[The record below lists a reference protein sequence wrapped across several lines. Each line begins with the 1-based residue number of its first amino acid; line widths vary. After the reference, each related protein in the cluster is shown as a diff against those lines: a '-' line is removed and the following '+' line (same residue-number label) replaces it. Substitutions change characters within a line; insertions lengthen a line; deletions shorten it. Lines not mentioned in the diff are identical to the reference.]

1 MVAGTDASGTVTSR
15 KIDVVEASRSRYC
28 HPEGMN
34 PKHFDRTSLEKITI
48 GTSGLGKRP
57 GADEALAAA
66 LLAAPFRQ
74 LDTSNNYAGGRS
86 ETLLGQAIAAAGG
99 LPAGKVVFSKADQ
112 DPSTGVFDGDR
123 LRRSFDETT
132 ERLGL
137 ETLPLYQLHD
147 PYTISVSQGM
157 APGGPVEALIRLR
170 EEGRIGAI
178 GIAAGERALVEEY
191 IRTDAF
197 DVVLTHNR
205 WTIVDRT
212 AETILRLATERGM
225 TVFNAAPFGGGLLGG
240 STFRGQSYGYQ
251 PASPEFLAH
260 LERVRALCAEWS
272 ISVAAAALAFSMREP
287 RIHTTVV
294 GIYSAQRLDELPGLV
309 ATEIP
314 EAFWP
319 ALEAL
324 GEPPAS
330 PTD

>member
-1 MVAGTDASGTVTSR
+1 V
-15 KIDVVEASRSRYC
+15 
-28 HPEGMN
+28 HP
-34 PKHFDRTSLEKITI
+34 PFFDPRSLEKITV

-57 GADEALAAA
+57 GADDAFAAA
-66 LLAAPFRQ
+66 LLESPFRQ
-74 LDTSNNYAGGRS
+74 MDTSNNYAGGRS
-86 ETLLGQAIAAAGG
+86 EALLGQAIAAAGG
-99 LPAGKVVFSKADQ
+99 LPAGKMVFSKADQ
-112 DPSTGVFDGDR
+112 DPVTGVFNGDR
-123 LRRSFDETT
+123 VRQSFDETT

-137 ETLPLYQLHD
+137 DTLPLYQLHD
-147 PYTISVSQGM
+147 PYTITVAEGM
-157 APGGPVEALIRLR
+157 APGGPVEALTRLR
-170 EEGRIGAI
+170 DEGRIGAI

-225 TVFNAAPFGGGLLGG
+225 TVFNAAPLGGGLLGG
-240 STFRGQSYGYQ
+240 STFRGASYGYQ
-251 PASPEFLAH
+251 PASAEFLAH

-272 ISVAAAALAFSMREP
+272 LSVAAAALAFSMREP

-294 GIYSAQRLDELPGLV
+294 GIYSQQRLDALPGLV

-314 EAFWP
+314 EGFWP
-319 ALEAL
+319 ALDAL

>member
-1 MVAGTDASGTVTSR
+1 MISN
-15 KIDVVEASRSRYC
+15 I
-28 HPEGMN
+28 
-34 PKHFDRTSLEKITI
+34 FDRGALEKVTI

-66 LLAAPFRQ
+66 LLTSPFRQ

-86 ETLLGQAIAAAGG
+86 EALLGEAIAAAGG
-99 LPAGKVVFSKADQ
+99 LPPGKVVFSKADQ
-112 DPSTGVFDGDR
+112 DPHTGVFDGDR

-132 ERLGL
+132 SRLGL

-147 PYTISVSQGM
+147 PHTLTVSKGM

-170 EEGRIGAI
+170 DEGRIGAI

-191 IRTDAF
+191 VRTDVF
-197 DVVLTHNR
+197 DVVLSHNR

-225 TVFNAAPFGGGLLGG
+225 TVFNAAPFGGGILGG
-240 STFRGQSYGYQ
+240 STFRGDSYGYQ
-251 PASPEFLAH
+251 PASAEFLAH
-260 LERVRALCAEWS
+260 LERVRALCAEWG

-294 GIYSAQRLDELPGLV
+294 GIYSQQRLDELPGLI

-314 EAFWP
+314 EAFWT
-319 ALEAL
+319 ALDAL

>member
-1 MVAGTDASGTVTSR
+1 V
-15 KIDVVEASRSRYC
+15 
-28 HPEGMN
+28 N
-34 PKHFDRTSLEKITI
+34 PPLFDPGSLEKITI
-48 GTSGLGKRP
+48 GTSGLGKRH
-57 GADEALAAA
+57 GADGALASA
-66 LLAAPFRQ
+66 LLESPFRQ

-86 ETLLGQAIAAAGG
+86 EALLGQAIAAAGG

-112 DPSTGVFDGDR
+112 DPASGAFDGDR
-123 LRRSFDETT
+123 VRRSFDETT

-147 PYTISVSQGM
+147 PYTISVAEGM

-170 EEGRIGAI
+170 DEGRIGAI

-251 PASPEFLAH
+251 PASAEFLAH
-260 LERVRALCAEWS
+260 LDRVRALCAEWS
-272 ISVAAAALAFSMREP
+272 LSVAAAALAFSMREP
-287 RIHTTVV
+287 RIRTTVV
-294 GIYSAQRLDELPGLV
+294 GIYSQQRLDELPGLV

-314 EAFWP
+314 EAFWL
-319 ALEAL
+319 ALDAL